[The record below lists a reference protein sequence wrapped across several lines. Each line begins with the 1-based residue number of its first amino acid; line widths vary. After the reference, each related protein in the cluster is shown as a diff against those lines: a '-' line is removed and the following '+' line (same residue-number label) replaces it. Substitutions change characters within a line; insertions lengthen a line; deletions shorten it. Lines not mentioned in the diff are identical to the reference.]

1 MKENK
6 EEIMNTY
13 EMKEAC
19 IKCLGEKYLLEE
31 ILKWLSTDEQKEI
44 LSDIMITNDLDML
57 YDM

>member
-1 MKENK
+1 
-6 EEIMNTY
+6 MNTY

-31 ILKWLSTDEQKEI
+31 ILECLSTDEQKEI
-44 LSDIMITNDLDML
+44 LSDIMITNDLDLL